1 MWRPRKL
8 TPEQLEERR
17 LEAGRLLRAGRLS
30 QAEIARRLG
39 VSRMAVSQWAERL
52 RSCPGGFA
60 TLKRRPNPGRPPRLR
75 PRQWQ
80 QLLGILDKGAMR
92 SGFET
97 ERWTLPRVRAVI
109 ERRFGVTYHAS
120 YLSVRLRDLGWT
132 AQVPA
137 VRARERDEELIRAW
151 LDRDWPRIQKKARH
165 KGAVIVFIDETGF
178 SFQVGTDTTW
188 APEGRTPVLRRV
200 SERRQVST
208 AIGLTTSGRVCK
220 KHFDPAIHGEDT
232 VAPLEHLRHQ
242 VPGAMII
249 IWDRLQAHRSAVVK
263 AFLAEHAEI
272 DVGWLPAYAPELN
285 PEEECH
291 GNVKQRTR
299 NATPE
304 TEAEIRV
311 QADRGFARLRRRPD
325 ILLSFFHH
333 AGLRVKRFT

>member
-52 RSCPGGFA
+52 RSCPRGSA
-60 TLKRRPNPGRPPRLR
+60 TLKRHPNPGRPPRLN

-80 QLLGILDKGAMR
+80 ELLGILKRGAMR
-92 SGFET
+92 SGFDT

-151 LDRDWPRIQKKARH
+151 LERDWPRIKKKLTAR
-165 KGAVIVFIDETGF
+165 
-178 SFQVGTDTTW
+178 
-188 APEGRTPVLRRV
+188 AP
-200 SERRQVST
+200 
-208 AIGLTTSGRVCK
+208 
-220 KHFDPAIHGEDT
+220 
-232 VAPLEHLRHQ
+232 
-242 VPGAMII
+242 
-249 IWDRLQAHRSAVVK
+249 
-263 AFLAEHAEI
+263 
-272 DVGWLPAYAPELN
+272 
-285 PEEECH
+285 
-291 GNVKQRTR
+291 
-299 NATPE
+299 
-304 TEAEIRV
+304 
-311 QADRGFARLRRRPD
+311 
-325 ILLSFFHH
+325 
-333 AGLRVKRFT
+333 